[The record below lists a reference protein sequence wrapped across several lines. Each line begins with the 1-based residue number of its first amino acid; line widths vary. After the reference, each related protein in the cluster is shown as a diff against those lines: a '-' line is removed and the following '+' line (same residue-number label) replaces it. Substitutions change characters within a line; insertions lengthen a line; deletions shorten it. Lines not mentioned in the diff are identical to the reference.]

1 MDHRS
6 RGVVKSP
13 LVRRFGLPGA
23 IVAAVV
29 LGTAP
34 AVHAGVLS
42 QGVFR
47 MGADLLWS
55 GGTTG
60 AGETVAIVDEGFGG
74 LDASIAAG
82 ELPPRDRLTVRSFDA
97 RNGLD
102 GRNRLD
108 LPTEHGTR
116 MAEIVHDVAP
126 GARLVL
132 VNYNTVP
139 EFAAAADWVASQG
152 IPVVSHSN
160 SFLDGP
166 FDGSG
171 TAARAVDRAAAAGVL
186 WVNSS
191 GNFAQRHWAA
201 APAAGTVVPVGVR
214 TAVGSW
220 IQLHLSWRDAA
231 AAPGFTVERLGAD
244 GAWTAVVASE
254 PTGPV
259 SAAIRPLQVT
269 DGAAYRAVVRQD
281 PVSAQP
287 LELVSGNLNLEG
299 AVAAGSVLTPGD
311 ARGALT
317 VGAVPWQ
324 GRVLAPYSSMGPT
337 DDGRMKPDVVGPTY
351 VTSNP
356 GFPGTAGTSAA
367 TAHVAGAAVLLRAR
381 GSATGAPPSAAD
393 LRAAIVA
400 GARDLGPAGPDTGY
414 GAGMVRLDLTAPR
427 LEARYVPSR
436 SVLRVRA
443 TDDGTLDAVEVRV
456 PGARPRVLRRA
467 VVSLRLRPVRATR
480 VTVIARDLAG
490 NATTRVLRVRGAR

>member
-1 MDHRS
+1 M
-6 RGVVKSP
+6 VKSP
-13 LVRRFGLPGA
+13 PVRRFGLPGA
-23 IVAAVV
+23 IVAAAALVA
-29 LGTAP
+29 AP
-34 AVHAGVLS
+34 AVQAGVLS
-42 QGVFR
+42 QGAFR
-47 MGADLLWS
+47 MGADVLWS
-55 GGTTG
+55 TGNTG
-60 AGETVAIVDEGFGG
+60 AGQTVAIVDEGFGG

-82 ELPPRDRLTVRSFDA
+82 ELPGRDALTVRSFDA
-97 RNGLD
+97 RYGPD
-102 GRNRLD
+102 GRNRLG

-116 MAEIVHDVAP
+116 MAEIVHDMAP
-126 GARLVL
+126 DARLVL

-139 EFAAAADWVASQG
+139 EFAEAADWVAAQG
-152 IPVVSHSN
+152 VPVVSHSN

-171 TAARAVDRAAAAGVL
+171 TAAQAVDRAAAAGVL

-191 GNFAQRHWAA
+191 GNFAQRHWAGT
-201 APAAGTVVPVGVR
+201 PAAGTATPVGVS
-214 TAVGSW
+214 TVSGSW
-220 IQLHLSWRDAA
+220 IQLHLSWRDPA
-231 AAPGFTVERLGAD
+231 AAPALRVERLGAD
-244 GAWTAVVASE
+244 GVWTTVAAAE
-254 PTGPV
+254 PAGPV
-259 SAAIRPLQVT
+259 SVAVRPLQVN
-269 DGAAYRAVVRQD
+269 DGAAYRAVVLQD
-281 PVSAQP
+281 PGAARP
-287 LELVSGNLNLEG
+287 LELVSGNLNLDG

-337 DDGRMKPDVVGPTY
+337 DDGRLKPDLVGPTY

-381 GSATGAPPSAAD
+381 RLATGLPASAAD

-414 GAGMVRLDLTAPR
+414 GAGMARLDLTAPR

-456 PGARPRVLRRA
+456 PGTRPRVLRRA
-467 VVSLRLRPVRATR
+467 VVTLRLRPARTTR
-480 VTVIARDLAG
+480 VTVTARDLAG
-490 NATTRVLRVRGAR
+490 NATTRVVRVRGAR